1 MCIRDRY
8 NTYKTLHLFSQKQLS
23 VAIKNKYFECEN
35 YDKTA
40 ESRGTDPAC
49 DRFEERSKCWTHTDI
64 RKEFEEHWFRRWDEA
79 LKMFYQT
86 YQKYNIEL
94 ERIYIQGKNAYPV
107 QFRSLTD
114 FLIQYQGCIF
124 SNAQMINL
132 LSRFEEVGPDK
143 AVKRAD
149 NHKTRYGIEYY
160 DYKTLISAVNEIKRA
175 TTEFFDK

>member
-1 MCIRDRY
+1 MEP
-8 NTYKTLHLFSQKQLS
+8 TLPVIDSKKEANAGLIQIY
-23 VAIKNKYFECEN
+23 VKNLK
-35 YDKTA
+35 K
-40 ESRGTDPAC
+40 
-49 DRFEERSKCWTHTDI
+49 
-64 RKEFEEHWFRRWDEA
+64 HWFRRWDEA

-143 AVKRAD
+143 VC
-149 NHKTRYGIEYY
+149 
-160 DYKTLISAVNEIKRA
+160 
-175 TTEFFDK
+175 